1 MKTSKAF
8 FVLLSLLVF
17 PLSLIRPNETIGDVK
32 EELSIAQKQDRSRKY
47 LMSLDHPDLSVSDS
61 EINYSVRLRPGNQG
75 NVAACSSGEATEY
88 SFKYIKMLDLVAI
101 DSEGKTYYGYPFI
114 NSKGE
119 KDVLLEADGIR
130 SVYSESTEQFGFASI
145 PITITKP
152 DTRIPT
158 EPVVYPL
165 MKIVSELANF
175 DDVQGI
181 AKIVIDVPDI
191 IIDGPI
197 NFFLYSLKLKMILAD
212 YAMNKTAK
220 YQPEGPINGQGTN
233 DFDEWVF
240 GINYTKSEG
249 FQAGRG
255 NFKNNGCGIIA
266 IYNMLFQSGAK
277 PDLASIIALTQLCN
291 ADLVL
296 GAFGVNPINKEI
308 IDEVRIGAK
317 ILYESVLTSLVGAV
331 MLQVAQIIYEN
342 MIKKIIEEPWWVCF
356 MIGTCPALAGLVVE
370 TILVSLRATFV
381 AANLILHFVD
391 DYLRNLGD
399 LSQVVRFFLG
409 NQYTQIDC
417 LNLEDFINNV
427 TDYSQG
433 VITFWNELNND
444 GRPDVLQGAHTVYME
459 KSSSFQLSVYNYGNK
474 ETKAAIFPLISLN
487 WEKPFGEGTQYI
499 YGYVWKK
506 AEES

>member
-119 KDVLLEADGIR
+119 KDVLLEAHGIR

-181 AKIVIDVPDI
+181 AKIVVDVPDI
-191 IIDGPI
+191 IID
-197 NFFLYSLKLKMILAD
+197 
-212 YAMNKTAK
+212 
-220 YQPEGPINGQGTN
+220 GPINGQGTN

-266 IYNMLFQSGAK
+266 IYNMLVQSGAK

-308 IDEVRIGAK
+308 IDEIRIGAK
-317 ILYESVLTSLVGAV
+317 ILYESVLISLVETV

-444 GRPDVLQGAHTVYME
+444 GKPDVLQGAHTVYVE

>member
-119 KDVLLEADGIR
+119 KDVLLEAHGIR

-181 AKIVIDVPDI
+181 AKIVVDVPDI
-191 IIDGPI
+191 IID
-197 NFFLYSLKLKMILAD
+197 
-212 YAMNKTAK
+212 
-220 YQPEGPINGQGTN
+220 GPINGQGTN

-317 ILYESVLTSLVGAV
+317 ILYESVLASLVETV

-444 GRPDVLQGAHTVYME
+444 GKPDVLQGAHTVYVE

>member
-8 FVLLSLLVF
+8 FALLSLLVF

-119 KDVLLEADGIR
+119 KDVLLEAHGIR

-181 AKIVIDVPDI
+181 AKIVVDVPDI
-191 IIDGPI
+191 IID
-197 NFFLYSLKLKMILAD
+197 
-212 YAMNKTAK
+212 
-220 YQPEGPINGQGTN
+220 GPINGQGTN

-317 ILYESVLTSLVGAV
+317 ILYESVLASLVETV

-444 GRPDVLQGAHTVYME
+444 GKPDVLQGAHTVYVE

>member
-119 KDVLLEADGIR
+119 KDVLLEAHGIR

-181 AKIVIDVPDI
+181 AKIVVDVPDI
-191 IIDGPI
+191 IID
-197 NFFLYSLKLKMILAD
+197 
-212 YAMNKTAK
+212 
-220 YQPEGPINGQGTN
+220 GPINGQGTN

-308 IDEVRIGAK
+308 IDEIRIGAK
-317 ILYESVLTSLVGAV
+317 ILYESVLISLVETV

-444 GRPDVLQGAHTVYME
+444 GKPDVLQGAHTVYVE

>member
-119 KDVLLEADGIR
+119 KDVLLEAHGIR

-181 AKIVIDVPDI
+181 AKIVVDVPDI
-191 IIDGPI
+191 IID
-197 NFFLYSLKLKMILAD
+197 
-212 YAMNKTAK
+212 
-220 YQPEGPINGQGTN
+220 GPINGQGTN

-317 ILYESVLTSLVGAV
+317 ILYESVLASLVETV

-391 DYLRNLGD
+391 DYLKNLGD

-444 GRPDVLQGAHTVYME
+444 GKPDVLQGAHTVYVE

>member
-119 KDVLLEADGIR
+119 KDVLLEAHGIR

-181 AKIVIDVPDI
+181 AKIVVDVPDI
-191 IIDGPI
+191 IID
-197 NFFLYSLKLKMILAD
+197 
-212 YAMNKTAK
+212 
-220 YQPEGPINGQGTN
+220 GPINGQGTN

-317 ILYESVLTSLVGAV
+317 ILYESVLASLVETV

-391 DYLRNLGD
+391 DYLRNLED

-444 GRPDVLQGAHTVYME
+444 GKPDVLQGAHTVYVE